1 MKFKIF
7 SILFL
12 ISIVT
17 ACQKNVQQVVYQS
30 PVVVKDKSKVKPV
43 AITKVVGKLRRG
55 QEIGELQVGL
65 FCIPNNKIRWKSG
78 GKVNLSSDEL
88 VDVFKDELEKNG
100 WPVVGSTED
109 LFTGYDVSG
118 AEILIAAKI
127 KDIDSTVCLKMAGFG
142 NFSDGTGSMR
152 IKVIWQIYN
161 PSRKEIIGEIETSGS
176 SIIKEST
183 PETEYELLNNSFAM
197 AVNNLLAS
205 NEFIDMTN
213 RIDQLVETKIDN
225 NKYVLKNNIKRFSS
239 LKETLIS
246 SQKSTVTIRTASGM
260 GSGFAV
266 GDGGY
271 VLTNAHVVGDAQLV
285 TLITSSGIQ
294 VPGKVLVTNKGRD
307 ISLVKVDT
315 IRLPSLHI
323 SKDIPKLGDKLYAI
337 GSPLD
342 EKLAGTVTSGI
353 YSSKRIFDGYEWL
366 QSDVAVSPGN
376 SGGPLINEKGSVVG
390 ITTAGMTPNGSQ
402 VGLNL
407 FIPINDGL
415 NFIGAVLKK

>member
-1 MKFKIF
+1 MRFNI
-7 SILFL
+7 
-12 ISIVT
+12 ISIICLIFVLT

-30 PVVVKDKSKVKPV
+30 PIVVQDKSKVKPV

-55 QEIGELQVGL
+55 QAIGQLQIGL
-65 FCIPNNKIRWKSG
+65 LCLPQNKIRWKSG
-78 GKVNLSSDEL
+78 GKVNLSSEEL

-142 NFSDGTGSMR
+142 NYSDGTGSMR

-176 SIIKEST
+176 SIIEEMT
-183 PETEYELLNNSFAM
+183 PETTYELLNNSFAM
-197 AVNNLLAS
+197 SVNNLLAS
-205 NEFIDMTN
+205 DKFIKMTD
-213 RIDQLVETKIDN
+213 RIDQLVEVETDKD
-225 NKYVLKNNIKRFSS
+225 KYVLKNNINRFSS
-239 LKETLIS
+239 LKETLNFT
-246 SQKSTVTIRTASGM
+246 QKSTVSIRTASGM

-271 VLTNAHVVGDAQLV
+271 VLTNAHVVGDAQSV

-294 VPGKVLVTNKGRD
+294 VPGKVLITNKGRD
-307 ISLVKVDT
+307 ISLIKVDT

-323 SKDIPKLGDKLYAI
+323 SGDVPTLGEKLYAI

-353 YSSKRIFDGYEWL
+353 FSSKRIFDGYEWI
-366 QSDVAVSPGN
+366 QSDVAVNPGN
-376 SGGPLINEKGSVVG
+376 SGGPLINKKGSVVG
-390 ITTAGMTPNGSQ
+390 ITTAGMSPNGSQ

-407 FIPINDGL
+407 FIPISDGL
-415 NFIGAVLKK
+415 NFVGVNLKD